1 MHVTIGPLRWR
12 DAFAI
17 ARWHYPGPYA
27 IYDIQATA
35 LLGMRIYHHALDEQ
49 DQLIGFY
56 SFIHRDDEV
65 EVGLALRPDLTGQ
78 GLGCAFLQAGLEY
91 AKDLFHPLRFR
102 LDVATFNQ
110 RAMRVY
116 ERAHFRPVRTFTRQ
130 IGREFVECLEMARD
144 A

>member
-1 MHVTIGPLRWR
+1 MRLTIGPLRWR
-12 DAFAI
+12 DALAI

-35 LLGMRIYHHALDEQ
+35 LLGMRIYYHALDERG
-49 DQLIGFY
+49 QLIGFY
-56 SFIHRDDEV
+56 SFIARDDEV

-78 GLGCAFLQAGLEY
+78 GMGLEFLQAGLDY
-91 AKDLFHPLRFR
+91 AMDLFHPARFR

-116 ERAHFRPVRTFTRQ
+116 ERARFRPSRTITRQ
-130 IGREFVECLEMARD
+130 IGREYVECLEMVRD

>member
-1 MHVTIGPLRWR
+1 MRLTIGPLRWR
-12 DAFAI
+12 DAFVI

-35 LLGMRIYHHALDEQ
+35 LLGMSIYYHALDEYGH
-49 DQLIGFY
+49 LIGFF
-56 SFIHRDDEV
+56 SFITREDEV

-78 GLGCAFLQAGLEY
+78 GLGLEFLQAGLDY
-91 AKDLFHPLRFR
+91 AKEHFHPLRFR

-116 ERAHFRPVRTFTRQ
+116 ERARFQPLRTFTRQ
-130 IGREFVECLEMARD
+130 IGREYVECLEMVRD

>member
-1 MHVTIGPLRWR
+1 MRLTVGPLRWR
-12 DAFAI
+12 EAFAI

-35 LLGMRIYHHALDEQ
+35 LLGLRIYYHALDE
-49 DQLIGFY
+49 DGLLVGFY
-56 SFIHRDDEV
+56 SFIARDDEV
-65 EVGLALRPDLTGQ
+65 EVGVAMRPDLTGQ
-78 GLGCAFLQAGLEY
+78 GFGLEFLRAGLDY
-91 AKDLFHPLRFR
+91 AREQFHQRRFR

-116 ERAHFRPVRTFTRQ
+116 ERAQFQPTRTFIRQ
-130 IGREFVECLEMARD
+130 IGREYVECLEMVRD